1 MSSLSRLSLS
11 GAVLLLAAAPLR
23 ADTLKV
29 PVQFDTIQAAVD
41 AAVAGDVV
49 QVSKGI
55 YDENVVVSTAGI
67 TLKGKG
73 ATINGRILGNCL
85 AINANDVTVESLTL
99 INGAG
104 EPLPDGGTTGG
115 VHAVGTGITLSKLTV
130 HDFGTF
136 GILLEGTGTVTGCK
150 VDTGHGDGIDVVTGD
165 IVSDPVTVISKNKVS
180 RCATGIFASGGVF
193 LVEKN
198 TIDVCKEVGMEVQV
212 PAATRGPPAF
222 TQTTISK
229 NTIRLC
235 LSVGLLVEQELQKS
249 QGVLVEKNTLELNA
263 TGCHLVGFAI
273 TFDSNALQDNVLDG
287 IDLEG
292 SNCTLT
298 KNKVKDSGLLGIIVS
313 SAGATDGGSAPTG
326 ANTLDQNAVQGNAG
340 DGVAVISSGNTITG
354 STIKD
359 NGGDGIEVW
368 LNADDNQLTDNKVT
382 GSGHEGI
389 DNSGL
394 NTTIA
399 DNTCKDSGGADL
411 AGAGDGTGT
420 VNLADST
427 GNTVSDDSDISTY
440 TTTGLLDLT
449 L

>member
-1 MSSLSRLSLS
+1 MSSLLRLSLS
-11 GAVLLLAAAPLR
+11 AATLLLVAAPLR

-29 PVQFDTIQAAVD
+29 PAQFETIQAAVD

-49 QVSKGI
+49 QVSKGT
-55 YDENVVVSTAGI
+55 YDENVVISTAGI

-85 AINANDVTVESLTL
+85 AIDANDVTVESLTL

-115 VHAVGTGITLSKLTV
+115 LHAVGTGITLSKLTV

-165 IVSDPVTVISKNKVS
+165 IVSNPVTVISKNKVS
-180 RCATGIFASGGVF
+180 RCATGLFASGGVF
-193 LVEKN
+193 LIEKN
-198 TIDVCKEVGMEVQV
+198 SIDVCKEVGMEVEV
-212 PAATRGPPAF
+212 PSATRGLPAPPA
-222 TQTTISK
+222 TTISK

-235 LSVGLLVEQELQKS
+235 LSVGLLVEQEQVES
-249 QGVLVEKNTLELNA
+249 ALVRVQKNTLELNA
-263 TGCHLVGFAI
+263 TGCRLVGFGISAEDNAI
-273 TFDSNALQDNVLDG
+273 EDNVLDG
-287 IDLEG
+287 IELEG

-298 KNKVKDSGLLGIIVS
+298 GNKVKNSGLLGIIVS
-313 SAGATDGGSAPTG
+313 SAGATDGTSAPTG
-326 ANTLDQNAVQGNAG
+326 ANTLDQNTVQGNAG
-340 DGVAVISSGNTITG
+340 DGVLVISSGNTVTASIV
-354 STIKD
+354 KD
-359 NGGDGIEVW
+359 NGGDGIQVVVT
-368 LNADDNQLTDNKVT
+368 ADDNQLTDNKVT
-382 GSGHEGI
+382 GNDHEGI

-394 NTTIA
+394 DTTIA
-399 DNTCKDSGGADL
+399 DNTCKASGGADI
-411 AGAGDGTGT
+411 AGAGDGAGT
-420 VNLADST
+420 VNLAEST
-427 GNTVSDDSDISTY
+427 GNTVSDDSDITTY